1 MCEYDK
7 KLQYISLIKVNFVE
21 NVDKLEL
28 EHIKLHAKLLPIFHN
43 INSWMMATENY
54 MSALKQSIDK
64 LKITVDNIEGTSYE
78 TQVKNNNHIYPLD
91 GHVNFGYDI
100 KKGK

>member
-1 MCEYDK
+1 
-7 KLQYISLIKVNFVE
+7 
-21 NVDKLEL
+21 
-28 EHIKLHAKLLPIFHN
+28 
-43 INSWMMATENY
+43 MMATENY